1 MLYTGCSYCLL
12 TLLVFA
18 KSQWNAWKR
27 KLIFFIKDILW
38 SHAYN
43 ESEMLSIK
51 ENTTLELG

>member
-1 MLYTGCSYCLL
+1 MLYTVFSYCLL

-27 KLIFFIKDILW
+27 KLTFIKGILW

-43 ESEMLSIK
+43 ESEMLSLK
-51 ENTTLELG
+51 ENMTFELG